1 MALVQRSQDW
11 KAVAQVDSEIGATDA
26 IAADPL
32 PHDAPANLQPTAGPV
47 RGCMR
52 HCVIAAG
59 LAVLSVA
66 ITATVLKRVAHPRI
80 TPASI
85 KSRLQVGFSLFRI
98 DGIDVALMAYNG
110 ATQGP
115 TLYVRP
121 GDTLYV
127 QLVNNLPQ
135 NKRFKPSAP
144 NVSAQWPCWRT
155 PNPGAPVPDL
165 RPVNDPSSAQEHAS
179 HDPAVYG
186 NHLPSGEARVPLD
199 YVNSPHAFR
208 TTNLHFHGLSVSP
221 AEDDPF
227 LRVEPG
233 RSFDLALH
241 VPDDHPAGLYWY
253 HPHGHGG
260 VVAQA
265 FNGLSGA
272 VVVEG
277 DLEESLAD
285 LVSRAPIILTV
296 QEVSLVV
303 LSNASR
309 TDIAASLGLP
319 SIAALP
325 RRLLGFD
332 PEPFACS
339 SNGGFRYMGGFDLRV
354 RASSG
359 LIGKHSIMVEY
370 PVISRPLVPC
380 AVGRERF
387 WC

>member
-11 KAVAQVDSEIGATDA
+11 QAVAQVDSETIATAA
-26 IAADPL
+26 IAESPVTHAARVD
-32 PHDAPANLQPTAGPV
+32 LQPSAGPV

-59 LAVLSVA
+59 LAVLSAAV
-66 ITATVLKRVAHPRI
+66 IATVVKRLALPRVI
-80 TPASI
+80 PATVR
-85 KSRLQVGFSLFRI
+85 SRLQVGFSLFRI
-98 DGIDVALMAYNG
+98 EGIDVALMAYNG

-115 TLYVRP
+115 TLYLHP

-155 PNPGAPVPDL
+155 DNPGAPVPDL
-165 RPVNDPSSAQEHAS
+165 RLVSGPFSAEQHAS

-186 NHLPSGEARVPLD
+186 NHLPSEEAQAPLD

-208 TTNLHFHGLSVSP
+208 TTNLHGHGLQVSP
-221 AEDDPF
+221 SEDDPF
-227 LRVEPG
+227 MRVEPG
-233 RSFDLALH
+233 GDVDLALRL
-241 VPDDHPAGLYWY
+241 PNDHPAGLFWY

-260 VVAQA
+260 VAAQA
-265 FNGLSGA
+265 FNGLAGA
-272 VVVEG
+272 IIVTG
-277 DLEESLAD
+277 DLEESLVD
-285 LVSRAPIILTV
+285 IVSQAPIVLIV

-309 TDIAASLGLP
+309 TDIAASLGVP
-319 SIAALP
+319 SVAALP
-325 RRLLGFD
+325 ERLLGFD

-339 SNGGFRYMGGFDLRV
+339 SAGGFRYMGGFDLRV
-354 RASSG
+354 RACSG
-359 LIGKHSIMVEY
+359 ARRCTQY
-370 PVISRPLVPC
+370 CSRTRVTLRFLNPC
-380 AVGRERF
+380 ANRRP
-387 WC
+387 